1 MPVTINGDGT
11 ITGASII
18 QPLFFGIQD
27 TDQSIPSNSTA
38 FTKLTNFSTSAVTLN
53 TGSSWNA
60 TTGRFTVASGQ
71 AGTYKITGAGRL
83 TGQRRQRIMRIGIS
97 KNGANPTFYME
108 ELTKH
113 SNSETARFEVQ
124 TTVIQIMTLAVGD
137 YVELM
142 MYNGE
147 SAAQDTGKEGTY
159 FSGYRLSE

>member
-1 MPVTINGDGT
+1 
-11 ITGASII
+11 
-18 QPLFFGIQD
+18 
-27 TDQSIPSNSTA
+27 
-38 FTKLTNFSTSAVTLN
+38 
-53 TGSSWNA
+53 
-60 TTGRFTVASGQ
+60 
-71 AGTYKITGAGRL
+71 
-83 TGQRRQRIMRIGIS
+83 MRIGIS